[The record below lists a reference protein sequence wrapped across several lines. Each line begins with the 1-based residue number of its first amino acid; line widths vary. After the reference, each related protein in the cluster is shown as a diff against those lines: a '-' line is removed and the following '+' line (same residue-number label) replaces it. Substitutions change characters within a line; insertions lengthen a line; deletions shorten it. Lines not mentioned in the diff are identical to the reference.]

1 VKNVREVI
9 TMLAQTEVV
18 RSRRGRKGPGQTT
31 KQGSGYRGAASKVIV
46 MDSEGTCASHGQLEC
61 AANGT
66 NPVLVTFWR
75 PDGSC
80 DEGRTRHV
88 GGKFIFIESKLALPV
103 GTEVTIRLT
112 APNDVSGDWDVAEGV
127 VVWTCPKEDQF
138 KNGEGFG
145 VCLHGCWPQQ
155 PRGTETEGSTKGA
168 A

>member
-1 VKNVREVI
+1 
-9 TMLAQTEVV
+9 MLAQTEVV
-18 RSRRGRKGPGQTT
+18 RNRRGRRGAEQTT
-31 KQGSGYRGAASKVIV
+31 RQGSGYRGAASKVIV
-46 MDSEGTCASHGQLEC
+46 MDNERTGASDGQLDR
-61 AANGT
+61 AANDT

-145 VCLHGCWPQQ
+145 VCLQGCWPQQ